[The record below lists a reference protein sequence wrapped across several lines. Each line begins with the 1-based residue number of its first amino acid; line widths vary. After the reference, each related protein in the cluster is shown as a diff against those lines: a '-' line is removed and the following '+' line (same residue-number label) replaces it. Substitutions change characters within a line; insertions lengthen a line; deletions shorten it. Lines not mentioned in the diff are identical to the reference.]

1 MDYSEIE
8 GIKDVTLDD
17 AVEQLA
23 DVRKQ
28 LKTLQEVEWVLYTEV
43 VRQMDDIGAT
53 ESRVEIGKVALTRPV
68 SYDYSVL
75 AGLREITDP
84 EDLEGAYTPPHEEV
98 QHIQESWNMTK
109 AKPLKKLS
117 HQHGSII
124 EDAKIFGRPKITIE
138 ENGNNGND
146 S

>member
-8 GIKDVTLDD
+8 SLKDVTLDD

-28 LKTLQEVEWVLYTEV
+28 LKTLQEVEWILSNEV

-75 AGLREITDP
+75 ANLREITDP
-84 EDLEGAYTPPHEEV
+84 EDLEGAYTAPHEIV
-98 QHIQESWNMTK
+98 KHVPESWNMTK

-124 EDAKIFGRPKITIE
+124 EDAKIYGRPRIRIE
-138 ENGNNGND
+138 ENGKNGN

>member
-8 GIKDVTLDD
+8 SIKDVTLDD

-28 LKTLQEVEWVLYTEV
+28 LKTLQEVEWILSNEV

-68 SYDYSVL
+68 TYDYSVL

-84 EDLEGAYTPPHEEV
+84 EDLDGAYTAPHEV
-98 QHIQESWNMTK
+98 VKHVPESWNMTK

-117 HQHGSII
+117 HEHGSII
-124 EDAKIFGRPKITIE
+124 EDAKIYGRPRIRIE
-138 ENGNNGND
+138 ENGNNGN

>member
-8 GIKDVTLDD
+8 SLKDVTLDD

-28 LKTLQEVEWVLYTEV
+28 LKTLQEVEWILSNEV

-75 AGLREITDP
+75 ANLREITDP
-84 EDLEGAYTPPHEEV
+84 EDLEGAYTAPHEIV
-98 QHIQESWNMTK
+98 KHVPESWNMTK

-124 EDAKIFGRPKITIE
+124 EDAKIYGRPRIRIE
-138 ENGNNGND
+138 ENGNNGN